1 MVVHCGNDNLSVHA
15 FLHLVECTS
24 IIRDI
29 LHTNLI
35 VNDKTGKLIVISA
48 PSGTG
53 KTTLV
58 KRLLEKESNMIASVS
73 FTTRPLRENE
83 IEGVDYFFVDKSEFK
98 RMVAMEEFLEH
109 ATVFGNYYG
118 TQKEIVSNNLKKGL
132 NVILEIDWQGAQQ
145 IREKMSACVMI
156 FLIPPSKNVLLSRLK
171 NRGTDSKEEIENRF
185 NQAVLDLNE
194 SSKFDHVLVN
204 DQIDEAVDNIVLCI
218 QGNLDKTNQSIKVA
232 QALESFFETN

>member
-1 MVVHCGNDNLSVHA
+1 M
-15 FLHLVECTS
+15 
-24 IIRDI
+24 
-29 LHTNLI
+29 
-35 VNDKTGKLIVISA
+35 NDKTGKLIVISA

-58 KRLLEKESNMIASVS
+58 KRLLERESNMIASVS

-145 IREKMSACVMI
+145 IREKMSDCVMI

-171 NRGTDSKEEIENRF
+171 NRGTDSKKEIENRF

-204 DQIDEAVDNIVLCI
+204 DLIDEAVDNIVLCI

>member
-1 MVVHCGNDNLSVHA
+1 M
-15 FLHLVECTS
+15 
-24 IIRDI
+24 
-29 LHTNLI
+29 
-35 VNDKTGKLIVISA
+35 NDKTGKLIVISA

-145 IREKMSACVMI
+145 IREKMSDCVMI

-171 NRGTDSKEEIENRF
+171 NRGTDSEEEIENRF

-204 DQIDEAVDNIVLCI
+204 DQIDEAVNNIVLCI